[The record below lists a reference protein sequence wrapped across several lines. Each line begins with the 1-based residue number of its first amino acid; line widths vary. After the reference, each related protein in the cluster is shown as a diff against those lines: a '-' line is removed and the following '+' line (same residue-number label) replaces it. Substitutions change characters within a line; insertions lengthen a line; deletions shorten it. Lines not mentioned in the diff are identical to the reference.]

1 MTLTRTCLTPRRH
14 EGYADL
20 EDYAAIGEGRSV
32 ALVGMDGAID
42 WWCAP
47 NMDSP
52 PLFDRLLD
60 ARHGGHFTL
69 VPEADSYRVERRYRD
84 NSNVLETCFITD
96 QGRARITE
104 SINSNTAG
112 RLPWCE
118 LARRVEGLEGEVT
131 FRIDFVPG
139 TRAGTVSPWLQDTP
153 IGKVYNIGPLM
164 VMMRHSDDVKVLL
177 VDDRELSAQLTTR
190 KGSRSMV
197 ALLAAE
203 GEPLAVPPIDRID
216 ERIDVSDFAWRDWA
230 EKLNYDGEFKP
241 RVLRSAL
248 ALKFLLYSPSGAIA
262 AAATTSLPEGIGG
275 EKNYDYRYAWVRDA
289 CLVIKAFVHAGALEE
304 SKAAFSWLTATIR
317 RHGPNMRACY
327 TLQGELVPAETFPPL
342 HGYRGSQPVRIGNN
356 AKDQLQTSMY
366 GDMLATASLFIDA
379 GHVIDLETAR
389 LLGDLA
395 NQCADRWRQVDCG
408 IWELPE
414 QHHYTHS
421 KMACWLALDHA
432 VRLAEAGHIEQTW
445 QGRWQRERDRIADWI
460 NTHCWSETRQAYT
473 FYPGTDKLDA
483 AMCLTHRFCTQVS
496 PERMQ
501 ATFKALQE
509 ELGRGPLMYRY
520 SGAEQEEGAF
530 LACSFWLVEALG
542 ATGQCDQATRLMQAA
557 VETCDG
563 NLGLMH
569 EMIDP
574 DTGAALGNF
583 PQGLSHLAF
592 ICAANVLSGG
602 KSEEAD

>member
-1 MTLTRTCLTPRRH
+1 MTLTRTVTNPERER
-14 EGYADL
+14 GYSPL
-20 EDYAAIGEGRSV
+20 ENYAAIGEGRSV
-32 ALVGMDGAID
+32 ALVNMDGAID

-47 NMDSP
+47 TMDRS

-60 ARHGGHFTL
+60 AEHGGHFVLT
-69 VPEADSYRVERRYRD
+69 PRGPYRAERRYRH
-84 NSNVLETCFITD
+84 NSNVLETTFITEN
-96 QGRARITE
+96 GSARVTE

-118 LARRVEGLEGEVT
+118 LARRVDGVEGEVE
-131 FRIDFVPG
+131 FDIQFVPG
-139 TRAGTVSPWLQDTP
+139 TQVQTVSPWLQTTTL
-153 IGKVYNIGPLM
+153 GEVYNIGPLM
-164 VMMRHSDDVKVLL
+164 VMVRHSDDVHVTEAS
-177 VDDRELSAQLTTR
+177 DRALTACLTAR
-190 KGSRSMV
+190 EGVRSMV

-203 GEPLAVPPIDRID
+203 GEPLAVPSIDKID

-230 EKLNYDGEFKP
+230 EKLDYDGDYKQC
-241 RVLRSAL
+241 VLRSAL

-304 SKAAFSWLTATIR
+304 CKAAFSWLTATIH

-327 TLQGELVPAETFPPL
+327 TLEGGLVPAERYPEL
-342 HGYRGSQPVRIGNN
+342 EGYMGSRPVRVGNN

-366 GDMLATASLFIDA
+366 GDMLATASLFIEA
-379 GHVIDLETAR
+379 GHVIDIATAR

-395 NQCADRWRQVDCG
+395 NQCADRWQQKDCG

-414 QHHYTHS
+414 THHYTHS

-432 VRLAEAGHIEQTW
+432 VRLADDGHIEPTW
-445 QGRWQRERDRIADWI
+445 KARWQRERDRIAEWVEA
-460 NTHCWSETRQAYT
+460 NCWSPARQAYV
-473 FYPGTDKLDA
+473 FYPGTEKLDA
-483 AMCLTHRFCTQVS
+483 AMCLTHRFGTGVN
-496 PERMQ
+496 PERM
-501 ATFKALQE
+501 ALTYRAIRE
-509 ELGRGPLMYRY
+509 ELGSGALLHRY
-520 SGAEQEEGAF
+520 SGAAQEEGAF
-530 LACSFWLVEALG
+530 LACSFWMVEALG
-542 ATGQCDQATRLMQAA
+542 ATGDCEEAHKLMQG
-557 VETCDG
+557 VTELSNN

-574 DTGAALGNF
+574 DSGRALGNF
-583 PQGLSHLAF
+583 PQGLSHLAL

-602 KSEEAD
+602 KSESTD